1 MSTITRA
8 SVVIATYNGEKY
20 IEQQLLSIINQSV
33 KPYEIII
40 SDDNSKDNTLSICQ
54 RIINENYTD
63 DIKIRLLKNDVNN
76 KGIANNFENG
86 FKHVTGQVVFLCDK
100 DDIWMPNKI
109 ETMLELMN
117 KTKKKLAF
125 HNAEIILENDSG
137 GYDKTGRT
145 LFENNG
151 LQALSGESTILDR
164 ERYYPISLRF
174 CFIQGMCICI
184 DAEYLRSILP
194 LSEYKNHDDWLLFCA
209 MFDDSVAAT
218 GKILSYYRIHS
229 SNNAG
234 LAQYK
239 KKKTLAEKINDFEK
253 QSYASIN
260 NLYGWSKDVADYAEN
275 EKIPDDNINRI
286 YEFYK
291 INRINALKKHKLAAL
306 ASLNDLKKQG
316 VYEIDGKIMFY
327 HDLLFCTFK
336 SARKRKKIIE
346 SICSS
351 YKSRIQ

>member
-1 MSTITRA
+1 MSTLTKA

-40 SDDNSKDNTLSICQ
+40 SDDNSNDNTLSIC
-54 RIINENYTD
+54 RKIINENNTD
-63 DIKIRLLKNDVNN
+63 NIKINILKNDTNN

-86 FKHVTGQVVFLCDK
+86 FKNVTGEVVFLCDQ
-100 DDIWMPNKI
+100 DDIWMPDKI

-125 HNAEIILENDSG
+125 HNAEIILENESG
-137 GYDKTGRT
+137 GYDKTGAT

-151 LQALSGESTILDR
+151 LQAVSGNGVIL
-164 ERYYPISLRF
+164 ERKKYYPISLRF

-218 GKILSYYRIHS
+218 NKKLSYYRIHS

-239 KKKTLAEKINDFEK
+239 KKKSLSEKFKDFEK

-260 NLYGWSKDVADYAEN
+260 NLYGWSKDVADYTGSE
-275 EKIPDDNINRI
+275 EIPDENVNNIYN
-286 YEFYK
+286 FYK
-291 INRINALKKHKLAAL
+291 TNRINALKKHKLAAL
-306 ASLNDLKKQG
+306 VSLNSLKKQG
-316 VYEIDGKIMFY
+316 NYEIDGKIMFY
-327 HDLLFCTFK
+327 HDLLFCIFK
-336 SARKRKKIIE
+336 SSRKRKKIIE
-346 SICSS
+346 GICRD
-351 YKSRIQ
+351 YQSRI